1 MGSETLW
8 PLGLYFLIALVVAG
22 SMIGLSFVLGERHS
36 DRATGQPYE
45 SGILSTGSARVRLSV
60 KFYIVAMLF
69 VIFDLEAVFIFAY
82 AVAYEEV
89 GWAGYAGLVVFVVIL
104 VVALIYEYRMG
115 ALDWEPVR
123 LQDGQGRSGERIER
137 HAHASGRCPS
147 LKPAEPEKG
156 ARSTKPYVEA
166 SDDGPP

>member
-45 SGILSTGSARVRLSV
+45 SGIVSTGSARVRLSV

-89 GWAGYAGLVVFVVIL
+89 GWAGYGGMVVFVAIL

-123 LQDGQGRSGERIER
+123 LRLAKAAR
-137 HAHASGRCPS
+137 
-147 LKPAEPEKG
+147 EKG
-156 ARSTKPYVEA
+156 
-166 SDDGPP
+166 

>member
-45 SGILSTGSARVRLSV
+45 SGIVSTGTARVRLSV

-89 GWAGYAGLVVFVVIL
+89 GWAGYAGLLVFVAVL
-104 VVALIYEYRMG
+104 VVALIYELRMG
-115 ALDWEPVR
+115 ALDWEPAR
-123 LQDGQGRSGERIER
+123 LRMVKAAR
-137 HAHASGRCPS
+137 
-147 LKPAEPEKG
+147 EKG
-156 ARSTKPYVEA
+156 
-166 SDDGPP
+166 

>member
-89 GWAGYAGLVVFVVIL
+89 GWSGYTGMVVFVAVL

-115 ALDWEPVR
+115 ALDWEPIR
-123 LQDGQGRSGERIER
+123 LRRAKAGRERSGV
-137 HAHASGRCPS
+137 S
-147 LKPAEPEKG
+147 
-156 ARSTKPYVEA
+156 
-166 SDDGPP
+166 

>member
-22 SMIGLSFVLGERHS
+22 SMIGLSYILGERHS

-45 SGILSTGSARVRLSV
+45 SGIVSTGTARVRLSV

-89 GWAGYAGLVVFVVIL
+89 GWAGYAGLLVFVAVL
-104 VVALIYEYRMG
+104 AVGLIYEYRMG

-123 LQDGQGRSGERIER
+123 LRLAKAAR
-137 HAHASGRCPS
+137 
-147 LKPAEPEKG
+147 EKG
-156 ARSTKPYVEA
+156 
-166 SDDGPP
+166 

>member
-89 GWAGYAGLVVFVVIL
+89 GWAGYAGMVVFVAIL

-115 ALDWEPVR
+115 ALDWEPIR
-123 LQDGQGRSGERIER
+123 LRRAKAGRERI
-137 HAHASGRCPS
+137 GI
-147 LKPAEPEKG
+147 
-156 ARSTKPYVEA
+156 
-166 SDDGPP
+166 

>member
-45 SGILSTGSARVRLSV
+45 SGIVSTGSARVRLSV

-82 AVAYEEV
+82 AVAHEEV
-89 GWAGYAGLVVFVVIL
+89 GWVGYAGLVVFVAVL
-104 VVALIYEYRMG
+104 GVALIYEYRMG

-123 LQDGQGRSGERIER
+123 LRMARAGR
-137 HAHASGRCPS
+137 
-147 LKPAEPEKG
+147 EKG
-156 ARSTKPYVEA
+156 
-166 SDDGPP
+166 

>member
-45 SGILSTGSARVRLSV
+45 SGIVSTGSARVRLSV

-89 GWAGYAGLVVFVVIL
+89 GWVGYGGLLVFVAVLVVG
-104 VVALIYEYRMG
+104 LIYEYRMG

-123 LQDGQGRSGERIER
+123 LRMAKARR
-137 HAHASGRCPS
+137 
-147 LKPAEPEKG
+147 EKG
-156 ARSTKPYVEA
+156 
-166 SDDGPP
+166 

>member
-22 SMIGLSFVLGERHS
+22 SMIGLSFILGERHS

-45 SGILSTGSARVRLSV
+45 SGIVSTGTARVRLSV

-89 GWAGYAGLVVFVVIL
+89 GWAGYAGLLVFVAVL
-104 VVALIYEYRMG
+104 AVALIYEYRMG

-123 LQDGQGRSGERIER
+123 LRLAKAAR
-137 HAHASGRCPS
+137 
-147 LKPAEPEKG
+147 EKG
-156 ARSTKPYVEA
+156 
-166 SDDGPP
+166 

>member
-1 MGSETLW
+1 MGNESLW

-45 SGILSTGSARVRLSV
+45 SGIVSTGSARVRLSV

-89 GWAGYAGLVVFVVIL
+89 GWAGYAGLVVFVAIL

-123 LQDGQGRSGERIER
+123 LRMAKAGR
-137 HAHASGRCPS
+137 
-147 LKPAEPEKG
+147 EKG
-156 ARSTKPYVEA
+156 
-166 SDDGPP
+166 

>member
-45 SGILSTGSARVRLSV
+45 SGIVSTGSARVRLSV

-89 GWAGYAGLVVFVVIL
+89 GWPGYAGLVVFVAIL

-123 LQDGQGRSGERIER
+123 LRLAKAGR
-137 HAHASGRCPS
+137 
-147 LKPAEPEKG
+147 EKG
-156 ARSTKPYVEA
+156 
-166 SDDGPP
+166 

>member
-22 SMIGLSFVLGERHS
+22 SMIGLSFILGERHS

-45 SGILSTGSARVRLSV
+45 SGVVSTGSARVRLSV

-89 GWAGYAGLVVFVVIL
+89 GWVGYGGLLVFVAVLVVG
-104 VVALIYEYRMG
+104 LIYEYRMG

-123 LQDGQGRSGERIER
+123 LRMAKATR
-137 HAHASGRCPS
+137 
-147 LKPAEPEKG
+147 EKG
-156 ARSTKPYVEA
+156 
-166 SDDGPP
+166 

>member
-22 SMIGLSFVLGERHS
+22 SMIGLSFILGERHS

-45 SGILSTGSARVRLSV
+45 SGIVSTGSARVRLSV

-89 GWAGYAGLVVFVVIL
+89 GWVGYGGLLVFVAVLVVG
-104 VVALIYEYRMG
+104 LIYEYRMG

-123 LQDGQGRSGERIER
+123 LRMAKATR
-137 HAHASGRCPS
+137 
-147 LKPAEPEKG
+147 EKG
-156 ARSTKPYVEA
+156 
-166 SDDGPP
+166 

>member
-45 SGILSTGSARVRLSV
+45 SGIVSTGSARVRLSV

-89 GWAGYAGLVVFVVIL
+89 GWPGYAGMVVFVAIL

-123 LQDGQGRSGERIER
+123 LRQAKAAR
-137 HAHASGRCPS
+137 
-147 LKPAEPEKG
+147 EKG
-156 ARSTKPYVEA
+156 
-166 SDDGPP
+166 

>member
-22 SMIGLSFVLGERHS
+22 SMIGLSYVLGERHS

-45 SGILSTGSARVRLSV
+45 SGIVSTGSARVRLSV

-89 GWAGYAGLVVFVVIL
+89 GWGGYAGLLVFVAVL
-104 VVALIYEYRMG
+104 VVALIYELRMG
-115 ALDWEPVR
+115 ALDWEPAR
-123 LQDGQGRSGERIER
+123 LRLAKAARR
-137 HAHASGRCPS
+137 
-147 LKPAEPEKG
+147 KG
-156 ARSTKPYVEA
+156 
-166 SDDGPP
+166 

>member
-45 SGILSTGSARVRLSV
+45 SGIVSTGSARVRLSV

-89 GWAGYAGLVVFVVIL
+89 GWPGYAGLVVFVVIL

-123 LQDGQGRSGERIER
+123 LRMAKTGR
-137 HAHASGRCPS
+137 
-147 LKPAEPEKG
+147 EKG
-156 ARSTKPYVEA
+156 
-166 SDDGPP
+166 

>member
-45 SGILSTGSARVRLSV
+45 SGIVSTGSARVRLSV
-60 KFYIVAMLF
+60 KFYVVAILF

-89 GWAGYAGLVVFVVIL
+89 GWPGYAGMVVFVAIL

-123 LQDGQGRSGERIER
+123 LRLAKAGR
-137 HAHASGRCPS
+137 
-147 LKPAEPEKG
+147 EKG
-156 ARSTKPYVEA
+156 
-166 SDDGPP
+166 

>member
-1 MGSETLW
+1 MTFLKNFARRNIMGSETLW

-45 SGILSTGSARVRLSV
+45 SGIVSTGSARVRLSV

-89 GWAGYAGLVVFVVIL
+89 GWPGYAGLVVFVAIL

-123 LQDGQGRSGERIER
+123 LRLAKAGR
-137 HAHASGRCPS
+137 
-147 LKPAEPEKG
+147 EKG
-156 ARSTKPYVEA
+156 
-166 SDDGPP
+166 

>member
-45 SGILSTGSARVRLSV
+45 SGIVSTGTARVRLSV

-89 GWAGYAGLVVFVVIL
+89 GWGGYAGLLVFVAVL
-104 VVALIYEYRMG
+104 VVALIYELRMG
-115 ALDWEPVR
+115 ALDWEPAR
-123 LQDGQGRSGERIER
+123 LRLAKAAR
-137 HAHASGRCPS
+137 
-147 LKPAEPEKG
+147 EKG
-156 ARSTKPYVEA
+156 
-166 SDDGPP
+166 

>member
-22 SMIGLSFVLGERHS
+22 SMIGLSFVLGERHK

-89 GWAGYAGLVVFVVIL
+89 GWPGYAGMVIFVAVL

-115 ALDWEPVR
+115 ALDWEPIR
-123 LQDGQGRSGERIER
+123 LRRAKAGRERIGI
-137 HAHASGRCPS
+137 S
-147 LKPAEPEKG
+147 
-156 ARSTKPYVEA
+156 
-166 SDDGPP
+166 

>member
-8 PLGLYFLIALVVAG
+8 PLGLYFLMALVVAG

-45 SGILSTGSARVRLSV
+45 SGIVSTGTARVRLSV

-89 GWAGYAGLVVFVVIL
+89 GWVGYAGLLVFVGVL

-115 ALDWEPVR
+115 ALDWQPVR
-123 LQDGQGRSGERIER
+123 LRMAKAVR
-137 HAHASGRCPS
+137 
-147 LKPAEPEKG
+147 EKG
-156 ARSTKPYVEA
+156 
-166 SDDGPP
+166 